1 MSGPVRVCGVQTDPR
16 LGELEANAGL
26 ICDRM
31 SEAASEGAQLVVFP
45 EAALTG
51 YVFDSRDQALDGAVD
66 AASPAVRR
74 VRDAC
79 RELGVWSVFGAIER
93 ARGAGADD
101 PGAGDP
107 GSVVDPGAAA
117 GPDRLYNTAFLCTPA
132 GELHRYRKVHTL
144 CLGVDRF
151 TTPGDEGFRVWELP
165 FGRIGINICYDG
177 SFPESARALKL
188 LGAQLIVLP
197 TNWPELYLKTE
208 QIRLRALEN
217 HVYYLAVNRV
227 GTERGVTFPGG
238 SIAAG
243 PRGELLAEQGADPV
257 SFVVEMDLSTADANR
272 IVEDPGKYEFDYVA
286 DRRPDAYAPLLE
298 IVPEGDPTGSQR
310 AGE

>member
-1 MSGPVRVCGVQTDPR
+1 MTLPGPVRVCGVQTDPG
-16 LGELEANAGL
+16 LGQPEANAEQ
-26 ICDRM
+26 IRDRM
-31 SEAASEGAQLVVFP
+31 SDAASAGARLVVFP

-51 YVFDSRDQALDGAVD
+51 YVFDSRDQALDGAVEAD
-66 AASPAVRR
+66 SEAVRR
-74 VRDAC
+74 VQDAC
-79 RELGVWSVFGAIER
+79 RELGVWTVFGAIER
-93 ARGAGADD
+93 TPVA
-101 PGAGDP
+101 
-107 GSVVDPGAAA
+107 SS
-117 GPDRLYNTAFLCTPA
+117 PDQHRLYNTAFLSSPS

-165 FGRIGINICYDG
+165 FGRVGLNICYDG

-217 HVYYLAVNRV
+217 HVNYIAVNRV
-227 GTERGVTFPGG
+227 GTERGVVFPGG
-238 SIAAG
+238 SVAAG
-243 PRGELLAEQGADPV
+243 PRGELLAEGGPDPL
-257 SFVVEMDLSTADANR
+257 SFVVEMDLPAADANR
-272 IVEDPGKYEFDYVA
+272 VIQSPGKYEFDYVA
-286 DRRPDAYAPLLE
+286 DRRPDAYSALRDLL
-298 IVPEGDPTGSQR
+298 PDGQPTGSRR

>member
-1 MSGPVRVCGVQTDPR
+1 MSFPGPVRVCGVQTDPG
-16 LGELEANAGL
+16 LGKSEANAEL
-26 ICDRM
+26 IRDRM

-51 YVFDSRDQALDGAVD
+51 YVFDSRDQALDGAVE
-66 AASPAVRR
+66 AESPAVRR

-79 RELGVWSVFGAIER
+79 RELGVWSVFGAVER
-93 ARGAGADD
+93 MPVA
-101 PGAGDP
+101 
-107 GSVVDPGAAA
+107 S
-117 GPDRLYNTAFLCTPA
+117 GPDHHRLYNTAFLSSPS

-165 FGRIGINICYDG
+165 FGRVGLNICYDG

-197 TNWPELYLKTE
+197 TNWPDLYLKTE

-217 HVYYLAVNRV
+217 HVNYIAVNRV
-227 GTERGVTFPGG
+227 GTERGVVFPGG
-238 SIAAG
+238 SVAAG
-243 PRGELLAEQGADPV
+243 PRGELLAEEGTEPL
-257 SFVVEMDLSTADANR
+257 SFVVEMDLQSADANR
-272 IVEDPGKYEFDYVA
+272 VIQVPGSYEFDYVA
-286 DRRPDAYAPLLE
+286 DRRPDAYAPLRE
-298 IVPEGDPTGSQR
+298 TMPKGQPTGSRR

>member
-1 MSGPVRVCGVQTDPR
+1 MCGVQTDPR
-16 LGELEANAGL
+16 LGEPAANSEL
-26 ICDRM
+26 ICGRM

-45 EAALTG
+45 EGALTG
-51 YVFDSRDQALDGAVD
+51 YVFDSREQAFDGALE
-66 AASPAVRR
+66 AESPDVQR
-74 VRDAC
+74 VRDTC

-93 ARGAGADD
+93 ATDL
-101 PGAGDP
+101 
-107 GSVVDPGAAA
+107 S

-188 LGAQLIVLP
+188 LGAQLVVLP

-257 SFVVEMDLSTADANR
+257 SFMVEIDLSTADANR
-272 IVEDPGKYEFDYVA
+272 VVEEPGKYEFDFVA
-286 DRRPDAYAPLLE
+286 DRRPDAYAPLRE

>member
-1 MSGPVRVCGVQTDPR
+1 MTLPGPVRVCGVQTDPG
-16 LGELEANAGL
+16 LGQPEANAEQ
-26 ICDRM
+26 IRDRM
-31 SEAASEGAQLVVFP
+31 SDAASAGARLVVFP

-51 YVFDSRDQALDGAVD
+51 YVFDSRDQALDGAIE
-66 AASPAVRR
+66 AESESVRR
-74 VRDAC
+74 VRDGS

-93 ARGAGADD
+93 VSVAS
-101 PGAGDP
+101 
-107 GSVVDPGAAA
+107 GSN
-117 GPDRLYNTAFLCTPA
+117 RHLLYNTAFLSAPS

-197 TNWPELYLKTE
+197 TNWPDLYLKTE

-217 HVYYLAVNRV
+217 HVNYIAVNRV
-227 GTERGVTFPGG
+227 GTECGVVFPGG
-238 SIAAG
+238 SVAAG
-243 PRGELLAEQGADPV
+243 PRGELLAEGGSEPL
-257 SFVVEMDLSTADANR
+257 SIMVEMDLLSADANR
-272 IVEDPGKYEFDYVA
+272 VVQSPGSYEFDYLA
-286 DRRPDAYAPLLE
+286 DRRPNAYAPLRE
-298 IVPEGDPTGSQR
+298 MKPEGEPTGSRR
-310 AGE
+310 A

>member
-1 MSGPVRVCGVQTDPR
+1 MTQRGPVRVCGVQTDPGI
-16 LGELEANAGL
+16 GETEANAEL
-26 ICDRM
+26 IRDRM
-31 SEAASEGAQLVVFP
+31 SEAASEGARLVVFP

-51 YVFDSRDQALDGAVD
+51 YVFDSRDQALDGAVE
-66 AASPAVRR
+66 AESPAVRS

-79 RELGVWSVFGAIER
+79 RELGVWTVFGAIER
-93 ARGAGADD
+93 FRVG
-101 PGAGDP
+101 
-107 GSVVDPGAAA
+107 A
-117 GPDRLYNTAFLCTPA
+117 GPDRHRLYNTAFLSSPS

-165 FGRIGINICYDG
+165 FGRVGLNICYDG

-197 TNWPELYLKTE
+197 TNWPDLYLKTE

-217 HVYYLAVNRV
+217 HVNYIAVNRV
-227 GTERGVTFPGG
+227 GTERGVVFPGG
-238 SIAAG
+238 SVAAG
-243 PRGELLAEQGADPV
+243 PRGELLAEGGSEPR
-257 SFVVEMDLSTADANR
+257 SFVVGMDLPAADANR
-272 IVEDPGKYEFDYVA
+272 VIQAPGSYEFDYVA
-286 DRRPDAYAPLLE
+286 DRRPDAYAPLRE
-298 IVPEGDPTGSQR
+298 MMPEGQPTGSRR

>member
-1 MSGPVRVCGVQTDPR
+1 MSQPGPVRVCGVQTDPV
-16 LGELEANAGL
+16 LAEPGANAGL

-31 SEAASEGAQLVVFP
+31 AEAASKGAHLVVFP

-51 YVFDSRDQALDGAVD
+51 YVFDTRDQALDGAIEVE
-66 AASPAVRR
+66 SESVRR
-74 VRDAC
+74 VRDGS

-93 ARGAGADD
+93 VSVAS
-101 PGAGDP
+101 
-107 GSVVDPGAAA
+107 GSN
-117 GPDRLYNTAFLCTPA
+117 RHLLYNTAFLSAPS

-165 FGRIGINICYDG
+165 FGRVGLNICYDG

-197 TNWPELYLKTE
+197 TNWPDLYLKTE

-217 HVYYLAVNRV
+217 HVNYIAVNRV
-227 GTERGVTFPGG
+227 GTERGVVFPGG
-238 SIAAG
+238 SVAAG
-243 PRGELLAEQGADPV
+243 PRGELLAEGGSEPL
-257 SFVVEMDLSTADANR
+257 SFVVEMDLLSADANR
-272 IVEDPGKYEFDYVA
+272 VVQTPGSYEFDYVA
-286 DRRPDAYAPLLE
+286 DRRPDAYAPLRDLE
-298 IVPEGDPTGSQR
+298 PEGQPTGSR
-310 AGE
+310 KAGD

>member
-1 MSGPVRVCGVQTDPR
+1 MSISGPVRACGVQTDPG
-16 LGELEANAGL
+16 LGEPEANAEL

-66 AASPAVRR
+66 AGSPAVRR

-93 ARGAGADD
+93 SRDAGAD
-101 PGAGDP
+101 
-107 GSVVDPGAAA
+107 DPGAAA

-165 FGRIGINICYDG
+165 FGRIGLNICYDG

-197 TNWPELYLKTE
+197 TNWPELYLKSE

-298 IVPEGDPTGSQR
+298 KVPEGQPTGSQR

>member
-1 MSGPVRVCGVQTDPR
+1 MSFPGPVRVCGVQTDP
-16 LGELEANAGL
+16 GIGKSEANAEL
-26 ICDRM
+26 IRDRM

-51 YVFDSRDQALDGAVD
+51 YVFDSREQALDGAVE
-66 AASPAVRR
+66 AESPAVGR

-93 ARGAGADD
+93 VRD
-101 PGAGDP
+101 
-107 GSVVDPGAAA
+107 AA
-117 GPDRLYNTAFLCTPA
+117 GPDHQRLYNTAFLACPS

-165 FGRIGINICYDG
+165 FGRVGLNICYDG
-177 SFPESARALKL
+177 SFPESARTLKL

-197 TNWPELYLKTE
+197 TNWPDLYLKTE

-217 HVYYLAVNRV
+217 HVNYIAVNRV
-227 GTERGVTFPGG
+227 GTERGVVFPGG
-238 SIAAG
+238 SVAAG
-243 PRGELLAEQGADPV
+243 PRGELLAEGGTEPL
-257 SFVVEMDLSTADANR
+257 SFVVELDLESADANR
-272 IVEDPGKYEFDYVA
+272 VIQAPGSYEFDYVA
-286 DRRPDAYAPLLE
+286 DRRPDAYAPLRE
-298 IVPEGDPTGSQR
+298 MMPEGQPTGSRR